1 MKLFFFYLLSPSAG
15 DTAPHQIAEK
25 GKKSLIV
32 HQIKKKL
39 CITSDSIPVC
49 SIQFLF
55 LPSSPEM
62 EITKN
67 KNP

>member
-1 MKLFFFYLLSPSAG
+1 MYFIYLPSPSAE

-25 GKKSLIV
+25 YKKSLIV
-32 HQIKKKL
+32 HQIKKKHG
-39 CITSDSIPVC
+39 IISTSIPVC

-55 LPSSPEM
+55 LPCSPEM

-67 KNP
+67 KNT